1 MRELIKISVWQTI
14 LSTYEEVF
22 GAKVVS
28 DLNPFSYRRRLQP
41 RLDWR
46 AAKKIDIDFNQQPGA
61 RFLVGTLI
69 FRNEGRVPWFGRLL
83 RNKDYPD
90 YKVKFSLD

>member
-46 AAKKIDIDFNQQPGA
+46 AAKNYAPSGA
-61 RFLVGTLI
+61 
-69 FRNEGRVPWFGRLL
+69 
-83 RNKDYPD
+83 
-90 YKVKFSLD
+90 